1 MILTLG
7 QTFLLLVSL
16 WSFLYHMMLPDIY
29 DLYQD
34 LSKLTCG
41 LLQVHIDIQESLLDR
56 IWKKIGLIYIFMVI
70 IISKS
75 AILKFQ
81 SY

>member
-56 IWKKIGLIYIFMVI
+56 I
-70 IISKS
+70 
-75 AILKFQ
+75 
-81 SY
+81 